1 MSWHVVPAMQVT
13 PQAPQLPLTSRRS
26 SQPVRL
32 DPSQSPQAASQVIP
46 HDPVEHTGVECC
58 LVGHTAPHPPQ
69 FNGSVRVL
77 TSQPS
82 ARLSL
87 LQSA

>member
-1 MSWHVVPAMQVT
+1 VSWHVVPPVQVT
-13 PQAPQLPLTSRRS
+13 PQAPQLPLMLRS
-26 SQPVRL
+26 VSQPVTL
-32 DPSQSPQAASQVIP
+32 DPSQFPQPGSQVIP
-46 HDPVEHTGVECC
+46 HDPMEHTGVECC
-58 LVGHTAPHPPQ
+58 LVGHTVPQPPQ
-69 FNGSVRVL
+69 FIGSARVL